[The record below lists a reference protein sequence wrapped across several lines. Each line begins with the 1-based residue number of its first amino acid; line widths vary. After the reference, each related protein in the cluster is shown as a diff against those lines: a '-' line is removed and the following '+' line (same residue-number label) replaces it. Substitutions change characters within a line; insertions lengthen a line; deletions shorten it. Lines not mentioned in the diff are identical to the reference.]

1 MLGIV
6 GAVLFSNDFVLK
18 EEAFCIIEGMVVVSN
33 IFVSI
38 VEGIVG
44 DVFGNTV
51 VFLVSISFDF
61 CLGIFCPPPPRFV
74 VELFKGERMSKSPVT
89 RLTSG
94 PV

>member
-6 GAVLFSNDFVLK
+6 GAVQIYNDFLLK

-61 CLGIFCPPPPRFV
+61 CLGIFCPPPPFV
-74 VELFKGERMSKSPVT
+74 VVLFKGERMSKSPVT

>member
-1 MLGIV
+1 MLGIA
-6 GAVLFSNDFVLK
+6 GAVPFSNDFVLK
-18 EEAFCIIEGMVVVSN
+18 EEAFCIIEGIVAVI

-38 VEGIVG
+38 VEGVVG

-51 VFLVSISFDF
+51 VFLVSTSFDF
-61 CLGIFCPPPPRFV
+61 CLGIFCCPPPPRFV
-74 VELFKGERMSKSPVT
+74 VVLFKGERMSKSPVT